1 MGLRWS
7 LNRYNGRRRQEML
20 NRRRDS
26 WIKGQQRW
34 NLGTKTGRSK
44 SSKKCCEFDRQYMR
58 LIWLMM
64 QKVTKWIAN
73 PEILLRLIIVR
84 NRLIHG
90 ASKLKQK
97 KKKSKP
103 KWRTRMKR
111 TKLNLKSR
119 TIRRTKVMWKNKT
132 KRQQKS
138 QSLSCRSL
146 GGYAPGGWSWCY
158 G

>member
-1 MGLRWS
+1 MGS
-7 LNRYNGRRRQEML
+7 LNRYKGRRRQEML

-111 TKLNLKSR
+111 TKLNLKSSR
-119 TIRRTKVMWKNKT
+119 TIRRTKVMWRNKT
-132 KRQQKS
+132 KRS
-138 QSLSCRSL
+138 HRTNF
-146 GGYAPGGWSWCY
+146 
-158 G
+158 